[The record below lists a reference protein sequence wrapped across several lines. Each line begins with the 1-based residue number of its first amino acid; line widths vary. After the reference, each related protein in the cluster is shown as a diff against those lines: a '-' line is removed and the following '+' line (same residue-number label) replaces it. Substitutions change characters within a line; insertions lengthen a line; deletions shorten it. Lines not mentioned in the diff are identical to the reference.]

1 MKKILYISRNLTRCG
16 VHDYGERIVNILKKS
31 SSFKFV
37 FGYPNNRNDML
48 ELIAKYNPQA
58 IIYNYHNAPLYWLNQ
73 SFTGS
78 LEIPQ
83 IIIYHEFSV
92 AFQPHGICVVDPTMI
107 DDPKNNLVA
116 LPRPLHDHIVHKNVV
131 KFDKPT
137 IGSFGFG
144 FSNKNFPEIARLV
157 KDQFDKAI
165 IRLNIPFAE
174 FGDNEGY
181 SAKEEVRK
189 IENILEGTNIEL
201 EISHEFLDPQDI
213 FDFLSNNDINLFLYD
228 IMPSKSIS
236 GATDYALSVKKPIG
250 LSRSNM
256 FNHFHKYNLDIY
268 VDSTPIKNIIDKG
281 VEQLEPMYNE
291 HCNSNILEKI
301 ENVLNTA
308 FSRFKGDIL

>member
-1 MKKILYISRNLTRCG
+1 MKKILYISRKVTRCG

-31 SSFKFV
+31 SNYNFV
-37 FGYPNNRNDML
+37 FGYPENRNDML
-48 ELIAKYNPQA
+48 ELIAKYNPQG
-58 IIYNYHNAPLYWLNQ
+58 IIYNYYNSTLYWLNQ

-144 FSNKNFPEIARLV
+144 CAHKNFPEIARLV
-157 KDQFDKAI
+157 KNQFDKAI
-165 IRLNIPFAE
+165 IRLNIPFYE
-174 FGDNEGY
+174 FGDNVSH

-268 VDSTPIKNIIDKG
+268 VDSTPIKNIMDKG
-281 VEQLEPMYNE
+281 IEQLKPMYNE

-301 ENVLNTA
+301 ENVINTA